1 MQRFN
6 FNLLPEKPKELVV
19 KEERRETTALYI
31 AFFPLISVAI
41 ALGII
46 IFNGV
51 VITERVSTFE
61 ETLASREATIE
72 TYRGIVERNIE
83 LVNKSILLEE
93 PISRELE
100 PGRFFD
106 LAEQFLSELPFSAEI
121 SSYGRES
128 DGSFELVLTFEDIQ
142 RAGDLMRVFES
153 IDTVN
158 DPNIENISND
168 VETGM
173 AIITI
178 NFFLV
183 EQVQL

>member
-1 MQRFN
+1 
-6 FNLLPEKPKELVV
+6 
-19 KEERRETTALYI
+19 
-31 AFFPLISVAI
+31 
-41 ALGII
+41 
-46 IFNGV
+46 
-51 VITERVSTFE
+51 
-61 ETLASREATIE
+61 
-72 TYRGIVERNIE
+72 
-83 LVNKSILLEE
+83 
-93 PISRELE
+93 LE